1 MCVLFLGI
9 TRLKR
14 TSLSNLTWNH
24 QHIPDLV
31 LPILFALPFL
41 SFFLQS
47 IEAIYTWIIWAKQ
60 HFKACWKD
68 MWAALKPVGNSLCFN
83 GWSMEI
89 SRLWEAGCLHFHKKV
104 HMNLIDS
111 QPPSGRIQHSP
122 TGGLENCPAS
132 VSPEYSQ
139 THVIGFP
146 VRRVFLFAFQRETIQ
161 MDPISTYC
169 IHILGDDS
177 T

>member
-1 MCVLFLGI
+1 MKMGKSTISTGPLSSSQTLWVYTKLRIFYTKAQQKESQKHMSFRSSQSKHLCVLFLGI

-41 SFFLQS
+41 SRS

-68 MWAALKPVGNSLCFN
+68 MWAVLKPVGNSLCFN

-89 SRLWEAGCLHFHKKV
+89 SRLWEAGCLHFHKK
-104 HMNLIDS
+104 D
-111 QPPSGRIQHSP
+111 
-122 TGGLENCPAS
+122 
-132 VSPEYSQ
+132 
-139 THVIGFP
+139 
-146 VRRVFLFAFQRETIQ
+146 
-161 MDPISTYC
+161 
-169 IHILGDDS
+169 
-177 T
+177 